1 MALKKSTV
9 WGALLLSVVVGRAEP
24 LAFEVAS
31 VKTSPGGTPGR
42 IQFLRG
48 GTFAANNVPLAYLI
62 QELFGVRDY
71 QIAGDPRWMAVIAD
85 GTNARYDILAKGG
98 EKASDSQVREMGRGL
113 LAERFGFRYHKET
126 RQLRVYALVRL
137 PGKPLRLTPAAGDG
151 TGRRVGVN
159 FLMDGWIEGSG
170 VTLPS
175 LARALAELVDRPVV
189 DKTELAGTFNFK
201 LTFSPD
207 SATTADAGTAS
218 PGGCPAAFAAFEE
231 RRGLKSQAASC
242 PSIVTA
248 VQDQAGLK
256 LEARTDGVE
265 VLVIDR
271 VERPS
276 AN

>member
-1 MALKKSTV
+1 MS
-9 WGALLLSVVVGRAEP
+9 
-24 LAFEVAS
+24 
-31 VKTSPGGTPGR
+31 
-42 IQFLRG
+42 
-48 GTFAANNVPLAYLI
+48 
-62 QELFGVRDY
+62 
-71 QIAGDPRWMAVIAD
+71 VIAD
-85 GTNARYDILAKGG
+85 GTNARYDISAKGG
-98 EKASDSQVREMGRGL
+98 ERASESQLREMARGL
-113 LAERFGFRYHKET
+113 LAERFGFRYHN
-126 RQLRVYALVRL
+126 RDAAVAGVALVRL
-137 PGKPLRLTPAAGDG
+137 PGKPVKLTHAALDG
-151 TGRRVGVN
+151 AGRRAEVN
-159 FLMDGWIEGSG
+159 FVMDGWIEGSG

-175 LARALAELVDRPVV
+175 LARALAKLVDRPVV
-189 DKTELAGTFNFK
+189 DKTELAGTFDFK

-248 VQDQAGLK
+248 VRDQAGLK